1 MNNRES
7 VDHGMWRWM
16 AAFLFAGLLLC
27 SCVKAPSNYTTRDF
41 IVVETT
47 VNDTL
52 ESLARTYLHDSK
64 KGWMILEFNKI
75 KEVKPGQRIIIP
87 LKPFNRGGLSPEG
100 FQMVPVLCFEVAEL
114 SPAKA
119 GKDGKHPA
127 MDSFKAHLAY
137 LKRYGYHVISMAD
150 FMDFLDY
157 KGQIPEKTVVITV
170 DDQSYA
176 LLDWVLPTLTA
187 YGYPATVFVDE
198 RAMDKGNSVSFD
210 DLRPYFSHGIS
221 LGSRSGWDI
230 DSAIEQK
237 QSSLKDY
244 FENMERAIV
253 RSKNIIEK
261 ETGRKCLFY
270 AYPPS
275 GSYNLIVNLLRKTGF
290 KAGFTLNGEPNPFY
304 GDSYAV
310 HRIDV
315 PLACSDEEF
324 ERKLV
329 VFKKMELR

>member
-7 VDHGMWRWM
+7 LDHGMGRWM
-16 AAFLFAGLLLC
+16 AAFLLAGLLLC
-27 SCVKAPSNYTTRDF
+27 SCVKTPSSYTTRDF

-64 KGWMILEFNKI
+64 KGWMISEFNKI
-75 KEVKPGQRIIIP
+75 KEVKQGQRIIIP

-114 SPAKA
+114 SPANA
-119 GKDGKHPA
+119 GKDGKYPA

-137 LKRYGYHVISMAD
+137 LKRYGYQVISMAD

-157 KGQIPEKTVVITV
+157 KGQIPEKSVVITV

-198 RAMDKGNSVSFD
+198 RAMDKGNTVSFD
-210 DLRPYFSHGIS
+210 DLRPYLSHGIS

-237 QSSLKDY
+237 QNSLKDY
-244 FENMERAIV
+244 FENMERAV
-253 RSKNIIEK
+253 GRSKSIIEK